1 MLRGKSSLFAVLAA
15 VAIAATWSG
24 MGMAADV
31 TPENVGTMANS
42 AKTPED
48 YTALANYYE
57 AQAKEAKQQADD
69 AKAQYD
75 AIHPP
80 KGLRTGPDAEVI
92 TTQRVFMHRS
102 VAHYNALA
110 KQDTEM
116 AEKYRKLAK
125 PAGSAQ

>member
-57 AQAKEAKQQADD
+57 ARPRRPSNRPTTRK
-69 AKAQYD
+69 
-75 AIHPP
+75 
-80 KGLRTGPDAEVI
+80 RS
-92 TTQRVFMHRS
+92 TTQSIRQRVCARDRM
-102 VAHYNALA
+102 
-110 KQDTEM
+110 
-116 AEKYRKLAK
+116 RK
-125 PAGSAQ
+125 